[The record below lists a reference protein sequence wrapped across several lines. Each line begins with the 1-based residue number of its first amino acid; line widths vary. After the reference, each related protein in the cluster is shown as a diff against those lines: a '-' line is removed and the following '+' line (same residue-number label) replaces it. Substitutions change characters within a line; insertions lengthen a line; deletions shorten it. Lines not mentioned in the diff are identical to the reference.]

1 MSKYLTDKRVGT
13 IYKIENLINHKV
25 YIGQTIM
32 DVKDRWYR
40 HCEINGVSESEKA
53 MPIKRAL
60 LKYGK
65 ENFSFEVIEEVPKDS
80 LDDREKYWIDKFDS
94 YRNGYNATAGGKAGI
109 KTVSI
114 SEKDQKDIV
123 ELYLLGFSLRAIG
136 REFEVDKKTIST
148 VLKIHG
154 IAIREVRNYSFTSEE
169 RSKMVEMVE
178 SGIPRKEVCALFR
191 VSKSYLSQLINKT
204 RRI

>member
-32 DVKDRWYR
+32 NVKDRWYR

-53 MPIKRAL
+53 MPIKRAI

-65 ENFSFEVIEEVPKDS
+65 ENFSFKVIEEVPKDS

-94 YRNGYNATAGGKAGI
+94 YRNGYNATIGGKTSS

-114 SEKDQKDIV
+114 PEKDQNDIV
-123 ELYLLGFSLRAIG
+123 ELYSLGFSLRAIG
-136 REFEVDKKTIST
+136 REFGVDKKTIST
-148 VLKIHG
+148 VLKING

-178 SGIPRKEVCALFR
+178 SGIPRKEVCALFK

>member
-32 DVKDRWYR
+32 NVKDRWYR

-53 MPIKRAL
+53 MPIKRAI

-65 ENFSFEVIEEVPKDS
+65 ENFSFEAVEEVPKDS

-94 YRNGYNATAGGKAGI
+94 YRNGYNATVGGKSGS

-114 SEKDQKDIV
+114 PEKDQEDIV
-123 ELYLLGFSLRAIG
+123 ELYSLGFSLRAIG
-136 REFEVDKKTIST
+136 REFGVDKKTIST

-154 IAIREVRNYSFTSEE
+154 IAVREVRNYSFTSEE
-169 RSKMVEMVE
+169 RSRMVEMVE
-178 SGIPRKEVCALFR
+178 SGISRKEVCALFK

>member
-32 DVKDRWYR
+32 NVKDRWYR

-53 MPIKRAL
+53 MPIKRAI

-65 ENFSFEVIEEVPKDS
+65 ENFSFEVVEEVPKDS

-94 YRNGYNATAGGKAGI
+94 YRNGYNATAGGKGGT

-123 ELYLLGFSLRAIG
+123 ELYSLGFSLRAIG

-148 VLKIHG
+148 ILKIHG

-178 SGIPRKEVCALFR
+178 SGIPRKEVCALFK

>member
-1 MSKYLTDKRVGT
+1 MSKYLTDKRIGT
-13 IYKIENLINHKV
+13 IYKIENLINHRV

-53 MPIKRAL
+53 TPIKRAI

-65 ENFSFEVIEEVPKDS
+65 ENFSFDVIEEVPKDS

-94 YRNGYNATAGGKAGI
+94 YRNGYNATAGGKASI

-123 ELYLLGFSLRAIG
+123 EL
-136 REFEVDKKTIST
+136 
-148 VLKIHG
+148 
-154 IAIREVRNYSFTSEE
+154 
-169 RSKMVEMVE
+169 
-178 SGIPRKEVCALFR
+178 
-191 VSKSYLSQLINKT
+191 
-204 RRI
+204 

>member
-32 DVKDRWYR
+32 NVKDRWYR

-53 MPIKRAL
+53 MPIKRAI

-65 ENFSFEVIEEVPKDS
+65 ENFSFEVIEKVPKDS

-94 YRNGYNATAGGKAGI
+94 YRNGYNATAGGKTGI

-114 SEKDQKDIV
+114 SEKGQKDIV
-123 ELYLLGFSLRAIG
+123 ELYSLGFSLRAIG

-178 SGIPRKEVCALFR
+178 SGIPRKEVCALFK

>member
-32 DVKDRWYR
+32 NVKDRWYR

-53 MPIKRAL
+53 MPIKRAI

-65 ENFSFEVIEEVPKDS
+65 ENFSFEVIEEVPNDS

-94 YRNGYNATAGGKAGI
+94 YRNGYNATAGGKAGT

-123 ELYLLGFSLRAIG
+123 ELYSLGFSLRAIG

-148 VLKIHG
+148 VLKIQG
-154 IAIREVRNYSFTSEE
+154 ISIRKVRNYSFTSEE
-169 RSKMVEMVE
+169 RNRMVEMVE
-178 SGIPRKEVCALFR
+178 SGISRKEVCSIFK
-191 VSKSYLSQLINKT
+191 VSKSYLSQLVNKT